1 MRRFAREA
9 LNKASFLF
17 IIFPLIQ
24 ININGS
30 LKEVK
35 KLLILMKLREKVWDS
50 LSLFKDF
57 Y

>member
-50 LSLFKDF
+50 LSLSF
-57 Y
+57 